1 MCFKDIMR
9 LRNEQVLASVKK
21 QRDDATKQRDDA
33 IERNMELSRRL
44 AETMISDEM
53 PNNQFEDNEAMVE
66 DVSCQHLYQSQ
77 LCCKHP

>member
-1 MCFKDIMR
+1 MCFVDIMR

-21 QRDDATKQRDDA
+21 QRDDAIK
-33 IERNMELSRRL
+33 RNMELSRRL